1 MVFDRVWD
9 ICHCLSNKFCYEISF
24 IKIKACILMNLWC
37 SWRCCAWCS
46 KICRCAWCSKIS
58 NIWSLYQVY
67 HTHVR
72 AYLDLSPILVSI
84 IRIDEFHEW
93 DSKSL
98 FQEKTIH
105 DRIQTTNQQGHIS
118 SIVQISSIEPVTDR
132 IERPDSNLS
141 VRTYQNWK
149 DQLGWKWNC

>member
-24 IKIKACILMNLWC
+24 IKIKACILMDLWC

-46 KICRCAWCSKIS
+46 KISSK
-58 NIWSLYQVY
+58 WSLYQVY

-72 AYLDLSPILVSI
+72 AYLDLSPILASI
-84 IRIDEFHEW
+84 IRTDEFHEW

-105 DRIQTTNQQGHIS
+105 DRSQTTDQQGHIS
-118 SIVQISSIEPVTDR
+118 SIGPVTDR
-132 IERPDSNLS
+132 IERPASNLS

-149 DQLGWKWNC
+149 DQLGCEWNCIIIISQTPASKI